1 MIRSF
6 GAFGTTRNFGRHFI
20 IEMLLPLPLACFLA
34 ALFGV
39 WSRQALLPPHL
50 PPSFPFAM
58 SGNFGPGLIPK
69 LPPDEKCSFVK
80 FKDSGA
86 FFAAATLAIKFEL

>member
-20 IEMLLPLPLACFLA
+20 IEMLA
-34 ALFGV
+34 AAPRLLSSHSLVFG
-39 WSRQALLPPHL
+39 RGRPPSSL

-69 LPPDEKCSFVK
+69 LPLPPDEKCSFVK

>member
-34 ALFGV
+34 SLLGV
-39 WSRQALLPPHL
+39 WSLEAL
-50 PPSFPFAM
+50 PPSFPFVM

-69 LPPDEKCSFVK
+69 LPSDEKCSFVK